1 MDRTIV
7 VIEDEPLLRQY
18 AVETFTAAGL
28 DVADFEDGDLALAY
42 VQAHAEAVAA
52 VFTDIRI
59 MGATDG
65 LRIARA
71 ITDTHPAIT
80 VVVTSGQFVERPV
93 DLGARVVYIGKP
105 WMAVDVLN
113 AIIDAKQDDD

>member
-7 VIEDEPLLRQY
+7 VIEDEPLLRQH

-28 DVADFEDGDLALAY
+28 AVADFEDGDLALAY
-42 VQAHAEAVAA
+42 IRAHAEAVVA
-52 VFTDIRI
+52 VFTDIRL

-65 LRIARA
+65 LNIARA
-71 ITDTHPAIT
+71 ITAAHPAIT
-80 VVVTSGQFVERPV
+80 VVVTSGQFSERPA
-93 DLGARVVYIGKP
+93 DLGPRIVYIGKP
-105 WMAVDVLN
+105 WMAIDVLN

>member
-18 AVETFTAAGL
+18 AIETFVAAGL
-28 DVADFEDGDLALAY
+28 NVMDFEDGDRALAY
-42 VQAHAEAVAA
+42 VQANPATVAA
-52 VFTDIRI
+52 VFTDVRLV
-59 MGATDG
+59 GATDG

-71 ITDTHPAIT
+71 ITDAHPTIT
-80 VVVTSGQFVERPV
+80 VVVTSGGYTERPA
-93 DLGARVVYIGKP
+93 DLGSRVVYIGKP

-113 AIIDAKQDDD
+113 AIIDARQDD

>member
-28 DVADFEDGDLALAY
+28 AVADFDDGDLALAY
-42 VQAHAEAVAA
+42 VRAHAEAVAA
-52 VFTDIRI
+52 VFTDVRL

-71 ITDTHPAIT
+71 ITEAHPTIT
-80 VVVTSGQFVERPV
+80 VVVTSGQFVDRPV
-93 DLGARVVYIGKP
+93 DLGARVAYIGKP
-105 WMAVDVLN
+105 WMAIDVLN
-113 AIIDAKQDDD
+113 AIIDAKQDDE

>member
-18 AVETFTAAGL
+18 ALETFAAAGL
-28 DVADFEDGDLALAY
+28 EVVDFEDGDAGLAY
-42 VQAHAEAVAA
+42 IQAHPEGVTA
-52 VFTDIRI
+52 VFTDVRL

-65 LRIARA
+65 IRLARA
-71 ITDTHPAIT
+71 ITEAHPDIT
-80 VVVTSGQFVERPV
+80 VVVTSGEFIERPAA
-93 DLGARVVYIGKP
+93 LGPRVRYIGKP

-113 AIIDAKQDDD
+113 AIIDAKQDD